1 MIEYDYVDYDQT
13 DEDQQGTV
21 WVHRNGVVELDPADE
36 RATVCG
42 VCDRAWDDS
51 VSTAV
56 TPVPAG
62 RCPFED
68 DHGPVCELCATP
80 VGPNP
85 STDPFIACDECREER
100 CAECGEPTLGGCVC
114 AGFVGT
120 DEDNGERW
128 GLPTG

>member
-42 VCDRAWDDS
+42 ACGRAWDDT

-62 RCPFED
+62 RCPFEY
-68 DHGPVCELCATP
+68 DHE
-80 VGPNP
+80 
-85 STDPFIACDECREER
+85 DR
-100 CAECGEPTLGGCVC
+100 CAECGEPTEGGCVC

-128 GLPTG
+128 GLPTE